1 MPFGLCNTL
10 AIFQRF
16 INDIFRDLLDVC
28 VVVYLDDILV
38 FSRSKEEHQQHLRQV
53 LQRLREHHLVAKL
66 KKCVLGQESIEFL
79 GYVIGNR
86 SLEMS
91 SEKIKA
97 IQAWKTPFSSLREVR
112 AFLGLASYYRRFI
125 RNFAK
130 ITAPISDLLQK
141 NQELTW
147 TEEADQAVMCLK
159 EAITTAPVL

>member
-1 MPFGLCNTL
+1 MPFGLCNAPAT
-10 AIFQRF
+10 FQRF
-16 INDIFRDLLDVC
+16 MNDIFRDLLDVC
-28 VVVYLDDILV
+28 VVIYLDDILV

-53 LQRLREHHLVAKL
+53 LQRLREHHLVAKP

-79 GYVIGNR
+79 GHVIENG

-97 IQAWKTPFSSLREVR
+97 IQAWKTLFSSLKEVR

-130 ITAPISDLLQK
+130 IAAPISDLLQK
-141 NQELTW
+141 NQELT
-147 TEEADQAVMCLK
+147 
-159 EAITTAPVL
+159 